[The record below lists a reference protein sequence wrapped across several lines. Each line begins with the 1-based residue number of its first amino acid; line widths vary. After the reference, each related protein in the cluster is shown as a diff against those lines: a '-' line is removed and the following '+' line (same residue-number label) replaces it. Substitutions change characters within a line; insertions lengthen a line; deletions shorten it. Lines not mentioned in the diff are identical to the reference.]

1 MVWKCPPLHL
11 PNWNNLWKW
20 KEDMNTFHKDLERGN
35 AVEQKVVDILRKK
48 YPSTSLV
55 HAYKGYD
62 IWIPELHKSVEV
74 KYDPMSN
81 KTNNIVVEI
90 EMYGKPS
97 ALLATKADFWVFHD
111 DFRFVSIKPMR
122 IVECILLNHLEYHSF
137 IGTGDTVSKK
147 AFLIP
152 KPILFNYGN
161 DL

>member
-1 MVWKCPPLHL
+1 MQQT
-11 PNWNNLWKW
+11 NS
-20 KEDMNTFHKDLERGN
+20 FHVDLERGQV
-35 AVEQKVVDILRKK
+35 VEMKVVDILRKK

-62 IWIPELHKSVEV
+62 IWIPELNKSVEV

-97 ALLATKADFWVFHD
+97 ALLATKADFWVFYD
-111 DFRFVSIKPMR
+111 DVRFVSIKPMR
-122 IVECILLNHLEYHSF
+122 IVECILVNQLQYKEF
-137 IGTGDTVSKK
+137 IGKGDNVSKK

-152 KPILFNYGN
+152 KPLLFTYGN